1 MKELRFK
8 VKYGYTAMD
17 RVSITDFELEKALYA
32 QRFGIPVLLGGK
44 QISGKEIKVI
54 EPDYHY
60 YTGWYESYVPNSG
73 EDWLQIERDCPPM
86 LENIIRH
93 KRERIDYLISSN
105 QKHLIGKNVEIP
117 ELDKPKEEVKQLPPD
132 IQKLSDGLVNK
143 FKI

>member
-17 RVSITDFELEKALYA
+17 RVSITDSELEKALYA

-73 EDWLQIERDCPPM
+73 EDWLQIDRDCPPM

>member
-8 VKYGYTAMD
+8 VRFGYTAMD
-17 RVSITDFELEKALYA
+17 RVSITDSELEKALYA

-73 EDWLQIERDCPPM
+73 EDWLQIDRDCPPM